1 MPAAPDAVARRGH
14 CSTSRPLRL
23 GRKVPLRSTAPVGRV
38 GSTNGT
44 LRQVQPSQLL
54 RQVQS
59 HRRLE
64 AAWLTIRENART
76 SKSADVRAEIE
87 KFSENA
93 SGKIRA
99 ISTRL
104 SHGTFQFKPAIGI
117 PVAKVGSDGKKSRTK
132 FRPIV
137 LAPLESRIVQR
148 SILNALNTVPGLTA
162 FVETPFSFG
171 GIKKGASDLAA
182 VPAAIRAVLKSVEEG
197 GRFIASA
204 DIRSFFTRISKD
216 VVTERIASVVDDPR
230 FVALFR
236 NAINVELEN
245 MAELRELAAI
255 FPIED
260 IGVAQGNSLSPLM
273 GNIILHDFDAAM
285 NEGDCRCIRYIDD
298 FIIIA
303 PTKAAASAR
312 RRRAV
317 QLLGKLGMELSP
329 EKSAEEPVSVTASF
343 EFLGIELAN
352 GLIRPAAKARERLL
366 SSIKSEFASSTQAF
380 ENARSTR
387 GMDKSRA
394 LIGTLKRV
402 DGIVQG
408 WGKHYRFCNDESLF
422 TRLDAE
428 VADAIKRYLGT
439 YRSARERTIPERQ
452 AELLGMEQLA
462 KIKRNPLVWHTRTA
476 R

>member
-14 CSTSRPLRL
+14 GSTSRPRRL

-44 LRQVQPSQLL
+44 LRQVPPSQLL
-54 RQVQS
+54 KQVQS

-76 SKSADVRAEIE
+76 SKSADVRAEVE

-104 SHGTFQFKPAIGI
+104 SRGTFKFKPAIGI
-117 PVAKVGSDGKKSRTK
+117 PIAKIGPDGKKSRTK

-137 LAPLESRIVQR
+137 LAPLEFRIVQR
-148 SILNALNTVPGLTA
+148 SILNALNSVPGLSA
-162 FVETPFSFG
+162 YVDTPFSFG
-171 GIKKGASDLAA
+171 GIKKGESDIAA
-182 VPAAIRAVLKSVEEG
+182 VPAAIRAVLKAVEDG

-204 DIRSFFTRISKD
+204 DIRSFFTRIGKD
-216 VVTERIASVVDDPR
+216 VVTDRIAGVVDDPR
-230 FVALFR
+230 FINLFQE
-236 NAINVELEN
+236 AIHVELEN
-245 MAELRELAAI
+245 MAELREKAAH

-273 GNIILHDFDAAM
+273 GNIILHDFDMAM
-285 NEGDCRCIRYIDD
+285 NEGDCHCIRYIDD

-303 PTKAAASAR
+303 PTSAAASAR

-317 QLLGKLGMELSP
+317 QLLAKLGMELSP
-329 EKSAEEPVSVTASF
+329 EKSAVEPVPVVNPF

-352 GLIRPAAKARERLL
+352 GFIRPAAKARERLL
-366 SSIKSEFASSTQAF
+366 ASLKSEFTASEKAF
-380 ENARSTR
+380 ENARSAR
-387 GMDKSRA
+387 AVEKSRA

-408 WGKHYRFCNDESLF
+408 WGKHYRFCNDEALF
-422 TRLDAE
+422 TRLDAD
-428 VADAIKRYLGT
+428 VADAIRHYLG
-439 YRSARERTIPERQ
+439 YIS
-452 AELLGMEQLA
+452 
-462 KIKRNPLVWHTRTA
+462 
-476 R
+476 